1 MSAISTETGKSANNS
16 AAAIR
21 SRRSSRLPVNMSR
34 HLAAADLYVW
44 PAINEAFGMAL
55 LEAQAS
61 ELPVV
66 AGASG
71 GVAEIVAHQMTG
83 LLIQPGDPAAF
94 AAAVRQLITD
104 AALRQRYAAAA
115 RQRVLVE
122 HDLRAAAA
130 RLGAVIDTL
139 HPANAA

>member
-1 MSAISTETGKSANNS
+1 
-16 AAAIR
+16 
-21 SRRSSRLPVNMSR
+21 
-34 HLAAADLYVW
+34 
-44 PAINEAFGMAL
+44 MAL

-61 ELPVV
+61 GLPVV

-83 LLIQPGDPAAF
+83 LLVQPGDPAAF
-94 AAAVRQLITD
+94 AAAVRQLMTD
-104 AALRQRYAAAA
+104 VALRRRYAEAA
-115 RQRVLVE
+115 RQQVLVE
-122 HDLRAAAA
+122 HDLPAAAA